1 MNFPKFLPVVIE
13 IVIDGDGNRFFI
25 CRNSNGVVQRILHE
39 ASEISSF
46 VDELCNLLVSSVPD
60 NIQLNST
67 K

>member
-13 IVIDGDGNRFFI
+13 IVIDSDGNRTFI

-39 ASEISSF
+39 TSEISSF
-46 VDELCNLLVSSVPD
+46 VDELCTLLVVPV
-60 NIQLNST
+60 QLDSA